1 MVKVMF
7 PAIFVFKNVGRKDNN
22 YLGFRNQDLGFSD
35 YWGDKGINCTFRS
48 LIMTMKKPN
57 FAAFKALIKKS
68 KNIVIVTHWSPDGDA
83 MGSSLAL
90 YNYLLKIKKKAT
102 VIVPNEYPEFLKWMP
117 GDNKVLNHQ
126 SDSAK
131 VETLVAKAD
140 VIFTLDFNNL
150 KRIEKL
156 GEFVG
161 TSKATKV
168 LIDHHQQP
176 EKYAK
181 LMYHDVKCCSTCEMI
196 YDLIVGMGG
205 KKLIDKKIAACLYTG
220 LMTDTGSFRFSSVSA
235 KTHAILSDLIKAGAV
250 PYHIHEAV
258 YDTYSYSRMKLIGY
272 ALTQKMVVI
281 PEKRIGYIALSNEEL
296 KRFDF
301 QKGDTEGLVNYPLT
315 IKNIKF
321 SAYFAEM
328 DGKVKISFRS
338 KGKFDVNAFART
350 HFSGGGHINAAG
362 GKSDLSLEETIQ
374 KFLDIINQNGF
385 SA

>member
-1 MVKVMF
+1 
-7 PAIFVFKNVGRKDNN
+7 
-22 YLGFRNQDLGFSD
+22 
-35 YWGDKGINCTFRS
+35 
-48 LIMTMKKPN
+48 MKKPN

-68 KNIVIVTHWSPDGDA
+68 RNMVIVTHWSPDGDA

-126 SDSAK
+126 SDTAK
-131 VETLVAKAD
+131 AETLVAKAD

-156 GEFVG
+156 GDVVG
-161 TSKATKV
+161 GSKAIKV

-176 EKYAK
+176 ENYAK

-205 KKLIDKKIAACLYTG
+205 KRLIDKKIASCLYTG
-220 LMTDTGSFRFSSVSA
+220 LMTDTGSFRFSSVTA
-235 KTHAILSDLIKAGAV
+235 KTHLILSELIKAGAV
-250 PYHIHEAV
+250 PYQIHEAI
-258 YDTYSYSRMKLIGY
+258 YDTYSYNRMKLIGY
-272 ALTQKMVVI
+272 ALTQKMTVI
-281 PEKRIGYIALSNEEL
+281 PEKRIGYIVLSNEEL

-315 IKNIKF
+315 INNIKF

-338 KGKFDVNAFART
+338 KGKFDVNTFART
-350 HFSGGGHINAAG
+350 YFSGGGHINAAG
-362 GKSDLSLEETIQ
+362 GKSELSLQDTVN
-374 KFLDIINQNGF
+374 KFLDIVTQTGF
-385 SA
+385 TA

>member
-1 MVKVMF
+1 M
-7 PAIFVFKNVGRKDNN
+7 P
-22 YLGFRNQDLGFSD
+22 LQ
-35 YWGDKGINCTFRS
+35 T
-48 LIMTMKKPN
+48 TMKKPN

-117 GDNKVLNHQ
+117 GDTKVMNHQ
-126 SDSAK
+126 KDTEK
-131 VETLVAKAD
+131 VETLIAKAD
-140 VIFTLDFNNL
+140 AIFTLDFNNL

-156 GEFVG
+156 GDAVG
-161 TSKATKV
+161 SSPAIKV

-205 KKLIDKKIAACLYTG
+205 KKLIDKKIASCLYTG
-220 LMTDTGSFRFSSVSA
+220 LMTDTGSFRFSSVNA
-235 KTHAILSDLIKAGAV
+235 KTHAILADLIKAGAV
-250 PYHIHEAV
+250 PYQIHEAV
-258 YDTYSYSRMKLIGY
+258 YDTYSYSRLKLIGY
-272 ALTQKMVVI
+272 ALTQKMTAVL
-281 PEKRIGYIALSNEEL
+281 EKNTAYIVLSEEEL

-315 IKNIKF
+315 IKGVKF

-338 KGKFDVNAFART
+338 KGKFDVNTFART
-350 HFSGGGHINAAG
+350 YFSGGGHINAAG
-362 GKSDLSLEETIQ
+362 GKSDLSLNDTVN
-374 KFLDIINQNGF
+374 KFMAIITQPDF
-385 SA
+385 TA